1 MLFTSRLW
9 PGVCP
14 ARPSMIR
21 RAPDR

>member
-1 MLFTSRLW
+1 MLLTSRLW
-9 PGVCP
+9 PGVYS